1 MTSLPRPAPS
11 LTTLLRARLV
21 RTSRGL
27 AQHALTG
34 CHVLRSLHARLTS
47 PGHSRRPNADSRNH
61 QPWGTSAPTM
71 PTWLRLAPVGVAG
84 LEPAASHSQSG
95 RSTKLSYT
103 PFLLLFLYCISCR
116 CACQK
121 MLPCGSSPT
130 LTSTANVGSPMLGVH
145 FSRRKL
151 RPFPLA
157 SLADMNNHSAQTNA
171 MSTRKQ
177 VNHATM
183 WTVCETTSH
192 TARRGAPPQRGNAH
206 AGSRPRLIEDAI
218 SRRTPTRR
226 YSLVYSRLHGL
237 VTKASSKSHSA
248 FLRLLGSRFTEVSV
262 ARH

>member
-1 MTSLPRPAPS
+1 M
-11 LTTLLRARLV
+11 
-21 RTSRGL
+21 
-27 AQHALTG
+27 
-34 CHVLRSLHARLTS
+34 
-47 PGHSRRPNADSRNH
+47 
-61 QPWGTSAPTM
+61 
-71 PTWLRLAPVGVAG
+71 APVGVAG
-84 LEPAASHSQSG
+84 LEPAASRSQSG

-151 RPFPLA
+151 RPFSSA
-157 SLADMNNHSAQTNA
+157 SPADMNNHSAQTNA

-192 TARRGAPPQRGNAH
+192 TARRGAPPQRGNSH
-206 AGSRPRLIEDAI
+206 AGSRPHLIEDAI
-218 SRRTPTRR
+218 SRRTPTRS

-237 VTKASSKSHSA
+237 VTKASSKPHATS
-248 FLRLLGSRFTEVSV
+248 RRPLGSRFTGVSAPNGMLV
-262 ARH
+262 SSYAPSTRV